1 MTPITVATNTPG
13 TPIPV
18 GTTPLGIAIT
28 PDGTTVYVANNSD
41 NSVTPIT
48 VATNTALSS
57 CWLMRVSGAVL
68 DQDGVAVALWSGG
81 CGGQSGD
88 LVPGGESG
96 GHLMAILGR
105 CESVASRSEMR

>member
-1 MTPITVATNTPG
+1 VSLSAER
-13 TPIPV
+13 
-18 GTTPLGIAIT
+18 IAI
-28 PDGTTVYVANNSD
+28 ANRAIEQTFAQA
-41 NSVTPIT
+41 SVVWQAIPHWDTGDPG
-48 VATNTALSS
+48 ALSS